1 MISRVARHLPVRVAF
16 FSLLAAALVW
26 PVLGEAA
33 RLNEFRDAHI
43 LFLYERSAINT
54 ILRYGELPLWN
65 PYYCGGFDAVAAPQT
80 RLVSPTL
87 LLGLLFGAQR
97 AEILTVFL
105 FAIVGMEGTYR
116 WLRLRTSEPLAA
128 LAVAP
133 IFALS
138 GHYAVA
144 YNRGWI
150 QFMGFQLVPWILYG
164 ITLAARR
171 RWQGMA
177 FASIAFAWLLGF
189 AGFFA
194 APLVA
199 VAALLESVRT
209 LIEQPRGA
217 RWRSVAMLLSTAS
230 FMAMVACVRLWPV
243 SETLQSSPRV
253 MAGTPGHAPR
263 ALLSALVGVLA
274 IKDGNTE
281 LMGSFYVGAAF
292 LALVA
297 LGAHHRSVLGGLVIA
312 MICAWLASGYATR
325 ISLFGLLRDVPTFAA
340 LRYPERF
347 LWLGI
352 LFASGSVVS
361 VLARVPYIGET
372 RRWRVA
378 TTVVLVGATLFTIG
392 GEIAAFH
399 RVATHRTLG
408 TVTTD
413 RQGEFHQARG
423 NRWLAVHLESQ
434 NIGSLGCYETHRLAE
449 STLLRGDLPQEEY
462 LAPDAADA
470 GRVKR
475 VSWSPNKIIVHADV
489 SRPARLL
496 VNQNWAPGWHASVG
510 KVVSHEGLL
519 AVDLPAGVND
529 VALTFL
535 PWSTLGGAATTVTAL
550 LALALIGWRA
560 RRRGEVF
567 ARRQWIVTALLV
579 LLPWGVAAAAHRM
592 SPDDKWPPPP
602 MKNADGTPAI
612 IADDA
617 HVDATPLGATYAF
630 PLRVEMG
637 KVTPPDEHHNLL
649 VEVYF
654 RRLEHIPR
662 ATTMFVHI
670 ERRKDQ
676 PPLPKESEKDKDKQ
690 KEDFYNADHQVV
702 GGSFYLSDA
711 PEGRLIHDAFGAH
724 IEKAGSGAW
733 DVWVAFGDVSGRK
746 GRARVTDPGLATVS
760 SDRVRIGSF
769 VIP

>member
-1 MISRVARHLPVRVAF
+1 MISRLARHLPLRLAF
-16 FSLLAAALVW
+16 FTVLAAVLVW
-26 PVLGEAA
+26 PVLVDAA
-33 RLNEFRDAHI
+33 RLNEFRDVHH
-43 LFLYERSAINT
+43 LFLYERSAIDT
-54 ILRYGELPLWN
+54 IKRYGELPLWN

-80 RLVSPTL
+80 RFMSPTI
-87 LLGLLFGAQR
+87 LLGLLFGAER
-97 AEILTVFL
+97 AEILTVFFFTVL
-105 FAIVGMEGTYR
+105 GMEGTYR
-116 WLRLRTSEPLAA
+116 WLRLRTTEPLAA
-128 LAVAP
+128 LVVAP

-138 GHYAVA
+138 GQYAVS

-150 QFMGFQLVPWILYG
+150 QFMGFHLVPWILYG

-171 RWQGMA
+171 KWQGIA
-177 FASIAFAWLLGF
+177 VSSIAFAWMLGF

-199 VAALLESVRT
+199 VAAVLESVRT
-209 LIEQPRGA
+209 LAEQPRGA
-217 RWRSVAMLLSTAS
+217 RWRSFAMLLATAS

-243 SETLQSSPRV
+243 AETLLSAPRV

-281 LMGSFYVGAAF
+281 MVGSFYVGAAF

-297 LGAHHRSVLGGLVIA
+297 LGSHHRSALGGLVIA
-312 MICAWLASGYATR
+312 MICGWLASGYATR
-325 ISLFGLLRDVPTFAA
+325 ISAFGLLREVPTFAA
-340 LRYPERF
+340 IRYPERF

-352 LFASGSVVS
+352 LFASGSVVGALS
-361 VLARVPYIGET
+361 RVPFIGET
-372 RRWRVA
+372 RRWRVGTA
-378 TTVVLVGATLFTIG
+378 IVLVGAVLFTIG
-392 GEIAAFH
+392 SEIAAFH
-399 RVATHRTLG
+399 RVATNRTLG

-413 RQGEFHQARG
+413 RIAEFHQARG

-470 GRVKR
+470 GTVKR
-475 VSWSPNKIIVHADV
+475 VSWSPNKIVVHADV

-529 VALTFL
+529 VAITFL
-535 PWSTLGGAATTVTAL
+535 PWSTLGGAATTITAL

-560 RRRGEVF
+560 RRRGEIF
-567 ARRQWIVTALLV
+567 ARRQWMVTVLLV
-579 LLPWGVAAAAHRM
+579 LLPWGVAAAAHSA
-592 SPDDKWPPPP
+592 SPDDKWPPPA
-602 MKNADGTPAI
+602 MKNANGTPALV
-612 IADDA
+612 ADDEKI
-617 HVDATPLGATYAF
+617 DAMPVGATYAL

-649 VEVYF
+649 IEVYF
-654 RRLEHIPR
+654 RRLDHIPR
-662 ATTMFVHI
+662 AMTMFVHL
-670 ERRKDQ
+670 ERRKDL
-676 PPLPKESEKDKDKQ
+676 PPVPKD

-711 PEGRLIHDAFGAH
+711 PEGRLVHDAFGAH
-724 IEKAGSGAW
+724 VEKAGSGTW
-733 DVWVAFGDVSGRK
+733 DVWVAFGDVSGQK
-746 GRARVTDPGLATVS
+746 GRSRVVEPGKATVS
-760 SDRVRIGSF
+760 SDRVRVGTF

>member
-1 MISRVARHLPVRVAF
+1 MTSRLARQLPLRLAF
-16 FSLLAAALVW
+16 FTLLATVLVW
-26 PVLGEAA
+26 PILADAA
-33 RLNEFRDAHI
+33 RLNEFRDVHH
-43 LFLYERSAINT
+43 LFLYERSAIDT
-54 ILRYGELPLWN
+54 IKRYGELPLWN

-80 RLVSPTL
+80 RFMSPTL

-97 AEILTVFL
+97 AEILTVFFFVIL
-105 FAIVGMEGTYR
+105 GMEGTYR
-116 WLRLRTSEPLAA
+116 WLRLRTTEPLAA
-128 LAVAP
+128 LVVAP

-138 GHYAVA
+138 GQYAVA

-150 QFMGFQLVPWILYG
+150 QFMGFHLVPWILYG

-171 RWQGMA
+171 KWQGMA
-177 FASIAFAWLLGF
+177 IASIAFAWLLGF

-199 VAALLESVRT
+199 VAAVLESVRT
-209 LIEQPRGA
+209 LIEQPRSA
-217 RWRSVAMLLSTAS
+217 RWRSIAMLACTAS

-243 SETLQSSPRV
+243 SETLLSAPRV

-281 LMGSFYVGAAF
+281 MVGSFYVGAAF

-297 LGAHHRSVLGGLVIA
+297 LGSHHRSALGGLIIA

-325 ISLFGLLRDVPTFAA
+325 VSAFGLLREVPTFAA
-340 LRYPERF
+340 IRYPERF

-352 LFASGSVVS
+352 LFASGSVVGA
-361 VLARVPYIGET
+361 LARVPYIGET

-392 GEIAAFH
+392 SEIAAFQ
-399 RVATHRTLG
+399 RVATHRSLG
-408 TVTTD
+408 TVTED
-413 RQGEFHQARG
+413 RQAEFHQSRG
-423 NRWLAVHLESQ
+423 NRWLTVHLESQ

-462 LAPDAADA
+462 LAPEAASA
-470 GRVKR
+470 GSVKR
-475 VSWSPNKIIVHADV
+475 VAWSPNKIVVHADV

-510 KVVSHEGLL
+510 KVVSNEGLL
-519 AVDLPAGVND
+519 AVDLPAGAND
-529 VALTFL
+529 VAITFL
-535 PWSTLGGAATTVTAL
+535 PWSTLGGAATTLSAL
-550 LALALIGWRA
+550 VALAIIGWRA
-560 RRRGEVF
+560 RRRGDVLG
-567 ARRQWIVTALLV
+567 RRQWMVTALLV
-579 LLPWGVAAAAHRM
+579 LLPWGVAAAAYES
-592 SPDDKWPPPP
+592 SPDDKWPPPA
-602 MKNADGTPAI
+602 MKNANGTAAI
-612 IADDA
+612 VADDA
-617 HVDATPLGATYAF
+617 HVDAMPVGATFAL

-637 KVTPPDEHHNLL
+637 KVTPPDEHQNLL
-649 VEVYF
+649 VEVYV

-662 ATTMFVHI
+662 GTTMFVHI

-676 PPLPKESEKDKDKQ
+676 PPLPKESEKDKEKQ
-690 KEDFYNADHQVV
+690 KEEFYNADHQVV

-724 IEKAGSGAW
+724 VEKAGSGAW
-733 DVWVAFGDVSGRK
+733 DVWVAFGDVSGQK
-746 GRARVTDPGLATVS
+746 GRTRVTEPGKATVS
-760 SDRVRIGSF
+760 SDRVRVGTF

>member
-1 MISRVARHLPVRVAF
+1 MLARYASHLSFRLAVFA
-16 FSLLAAALVW
+16 LLAAALVW
-26 PVLGEAA
+26 PILPDAA
-33 RLNEFRDAHI
+33 RINEFRDVHH
-43 LFLYERSAINT
+43 LFLYERSAIDT
-54 ILRYGELPLWN
+54 IRHFHELPLWN
-65 PYYCGGFDAVAAPQT
+65 PYYCGGFDAVGAPQT
-80 RLVSPTL
+80 RFISPTL
-87 LLGLLFGAQR
+87 LLGLWFGAER
-97 AEILTVFL
+97 AEILTVFF
-105 FAIVGMEGTYR
+105 FAIVGMEGMYR
-116 WLRLRTSEPLAA
+116 WLRLRVTDSGAA
-128 LAVAP
+128 FIVAP
-133 IFALS
+133 VFALS
-138 GHYAVA
+138 GQYAVA

-171 RWQGMA
+171 KWQGMA
-177 FASIAFAWLLGF
+177 YASIAFAWMLGF

-199 VAALLESVRT
+199 VAAVFESVRS
-209 LIEQPRGA
+209 LLEQPPSA
-217 RWRSVAMLLSTAS
+217 RRRSIAMLAATAS

-243 SETLQSSPRV
+243 AETLLSAPRV

-263 ALLSALVGVLA
+263 ALLSALVGMLA

-281 LMGSFYVGAAF
+281 LPGSFYVGAVF

-297 LGAHHRSVLGGLVIA
+297 LGSHHRSAATSLLIA
-312 MICAWLASGYATR
+312 MLCGWLASGYATR
-325 ISLFGLLRDVPTFAA
+325 ISAFALLREVPTFAA
-340 LRYPERF
+340 IRYPERF

-352 LFASGSVVS
+352 LFASGAVVS
-361 VLARVPYIGET
+361 ALARVPYIGET

-378 TTVVLVGATLFTIG
+378 TAAVLTGAVFFTIG
-392 GEIAAFH
+392 AEIVAFQ

-413 RQGEFHQARG
+413 RQAEFHQSRG

-462 LAPDAADA
+462 LSQDDAAA
-470 GRVKR
+470 GKVKR
-475 VSWSPNKIIVHADV
+475 VSWSPNKIVVHADV

-510 KVVSHEGLL
+510 KVVSHDGLL

-535 PWSTLGGAATTVTAL
+535 PWSTLGGAATTLTAL

-560 RRRGEVF
+560 RRRGEIF
-567 ARRQWIVTALLV
+567 ARRQWFVTVLLV
-579 LLPWGVAAAAHRM
+579 LLPWGVAAAAHST
-592 SPDDKWPPPP
+592 SPDDKWPPPA
-602 MKNADGTPAI
+602 MKNANGTPALL
-612 IADDA
+612 ADGEK
-617 HVDATPLGATYAF
+617 VDATPVGASYAL
-630 PLRVEMG
+630 PLRVENG
-637 KVTPPDEHHNLL
+637 KVSGPDEHQNLV

-654 RRLEHIPR
+654 RRLERIPR

-676 PPLPKESEKDKDKQ
+676 PEVAKDH
-690 KEDFYNADHQVV
+690 EAFYNADHQVV

-711 PEGRLIHDAFGAH
+711 PQGRLVRDVFGAH
-724 IEKAGSGAW
+724 IDKAGSGTW
-733 DVWVAFGDVSGRK
+733 DVWVAFGDVSGQK
-746 GRARVTDPGLATVS
+746 GRSRVVEPGNATVS
-760 SDRVRIGSF
+760 SDRVRVGTF

>member
-1 MISRVARHLPVRVAF
+1 MISRLARHLPLRLAF
-16 FSLLAAALVW
+16 FTMLAAVLVW
-26 PVLGEAA
+26 PVLGDAA
-33 RLNEFRDAHI
+33 RLNEFRDVHH
-43 LFLYERSAINT
+43 LFLYERSAIDT
-54 ILRYGELPLWN
+54 IKRYGELPLWN

-80 RLVSPTL
+80 RFLSPTL
-87 LLGLLFGAQR
+87 LLGLLFGAER
-97 AEILTVFL
+97 AEILTVFF
-105 FAIVGMEGTYR
+105 FAVVGMEGMYR
-116 WLRLRTSEPLAA
+116 WLRLRTTEPLAA
-128 LAVAP
+128 LVVAP

-138 GHYAVA
+138 GQYAVA

-150 QFMGFQLVPWILYG
+150 QFMGFQLVPWILLG

-171 RWQGMA
+171 KWQGMA
-177 FASIAFAWLLGF
+177 VASIAFAWMLGF

-199 VAALLESVRT
+199 VAAVFESLRT
-209 LIEQPRGA
+209 LLEQPRNA
-217 RWRSVAMLLSTAS
+217 RWRSIAMLLGTAS
-230 FMAMVACVRLWPV
+230 FMATVACVRLWPV
-243 SETLQSSPRV
+243 SETLLSAPRV

-281 LMGSFYVGAAF
+281 LQGSFYVGAVF

-297 LGAHHRSVLGGLVIA
+297 LGSHHRSAAGGLIIA
-312 MICAWLASGYATR
+312 MLCGWLASGYATR
-325 ISLFGLLRDVPTFAA
+325 ISVFGLLREVPTFAA
-340 LRYPERF
+340 IRYPERF

-352 LFASGSVVS
+352 LFACGPVVGA
-361 VLARVPYIGET
+361 LARVPYIGET

-378 TTVVLVGATLFTIG
+378 TAVVLVGSVLFTIG
-392 GEIAAFH
+392 AEIAAFQ

-413 RQGEFHQARG
+413 RIADFHQARG

-449 STLLRGDLPQEEY
+449 STLLRGDLKQEEY

-470 GRVKR
+470 GTVKR
-475 VSWSPNKIIVHADV
+475 VSWSPNKIVVHADV
-489 SRPARLL
+489 TRPARLL

-510 KVVSHEGLL
+510 KVVSNEGLL

-529 VALTFL
+529 VAITFL
-535 PWSTLGGAATTVTAL
+535 PWSTLGGAATTLTAL

-560 RRRGEVF
+560 RRRGELF

-579 LLPWGVAAAAHRM
+579 MLPWAVAAGAHAA
-592 SPDDKWPPPP
+592 SPDDKWPPPA
-602 MKNADGTPAI
+602 MKNANGTPALVE
-612 IADDA
+612 DDE
-617 HVDATPLGATYAF
+617 HLDAMAVGATYAL
-630 PLRVEMG
+630 PLRVENS
-637 KVTPPDEHHNLL
+637 KVSGPDEHQNLL

-654 RRLEHIPR
+654 RRLAHIPR

-676 PPLPKESEKDKDKQ
+676 PPVAKDQ
-690 KEDFYNADHQVV
+690 EGFYNADHQVV

-711 PEGRLIHDAFGAH
+711 PEGRLVRDAFGAH
-724 IEKAGSGAW
+724 IEKAASGTW
-733 DVWVAFGDVSGRK
+733 DVWVAFGDVSGQK
-746 GRARVTDPGLATVS
+746 GRSRVVEPGKATLS
-760 SDRVRIGSF
+760 SDRVRIGTF

>member
-1 MISRVARHLPVRVAF
+1 VISRLARHFPIRLAF
-16 FSLLAAALVW
+16 FTLLATALVW
-26 PVLGEAA
+26 PVLADAA
-33 RLNEFRDAHI
+33 RLNEFRDVHH
-43 LFLYERSAINT
+43 LFLYERSAIDT
-54 ILRYGELPLWN
+54 IQRYGELPLWN

-80 RLVSPTL
+80 RFVSPTL
-87 LLGLLFGAQR
+87 LLGLLFGAER
-97 AEILTVFL
+97 AEILTVFF
-105 FAIVGMEGTYR
+105 FAIVGMEGMFR
-116 WLRLRTSEPLAA
+116 WLRLRTTEPLAA
-128 LAVAP
+128 LIVAP
-133 IFALS
+133 VFALS
-138 GHYAVA
+138 GQYAVA

-177 FASIAFAWLLGF
+177 FASIAFAWMLGF

-199 VAALLESVRT
+199 VAAVFESVRT
-209 LIEQPRGA
+209 LLEQPRGA
-217 RWRSVAMLLSTAS
+217 RRRSIAMLLGTAS

-243 SETLQSSPRV
+243 AETLLSAPRV

-263 ALLSALVGVLA
+263 ALLSALVGLLA

-281 LMGSFYVGAAF
+281 LPGSFYVGAVF

-297 LGAHHRSVLGGLVIA
+297 LGAHHRSAAASLVIA
-312 MICAWLASGYATR
+312 MLCGWLASGYATR
-325 ISLFGLLRDVPTFAA
+325 ISAFGLLREVPTFAA
-340 LRYPERF
+340 IRYPERF
-347 LWLGI
+347 LWLAI
-352 LFASGSVVS
+352 PFASGAVVS
-361 VLARVPYIGET
+361 ALARVPYIGET
-372 RRWRVA
+372 RRWRVGTA
-378 TTVVLVGATLFTIG
+378 AVLVAAVLFTIG
-392 GEIAAFH
+392 SEIAAFQ

-413 RQGEFHQARG
+413 RQAEFHQSRG

-470 GRVKR
+470 GKVKR
-475 VSWSPNKIIVHADV
+475 VSWSPNKIVVHADV

-510 KVVSHEGLL
+510 KVVSNEGLL
-519 AVDLPAGVND
+519 AVDLPAGAHD

-535 PWSTLGGAATTVTAL
+535 PWSTLGGAATTLAAL
-550 LALALIGWRA
+550 LALAVIGWRA
-560 RRRGEVF
+560 RRRGEIF
-567 ARRQWIVTALLV
+567 SRRQWLVTTALV
-579 LLPWGVAAAAHRM
+579 LLPWGVAAAAHGT
-592 SPDDKWPPPP
+592 SPDDKWPPPA
-602 MKNADGTPAI
+602 MKNANGTPALV
-612 IADDA
+612 ADDER
-617 HVDATPLGATYAF
+617 VEATPVGATFAL
-630 PLRVEMG
+630 PLRVERG
-637 KVTPPDEHHNLL
+637 KISGPDEHQNLV

-654 RRLEHIPR
+654 RRLERIPR

-676 PPLPKESEKDKDKQ
+676 PEVAKDH
-690 KEDFYNADHQVV
+690 EAFYNADHQVV

-711 PEGRLIHDAFGAH
+711 PQGRLVRDVFGAH
-724 IEKAGSGAW
+724 LDKAGSGTW

-746 GRARVTDPGLATVS
+746 GRTRVVEPGNATVS
-760 SDRVRIGSF
+760 SDRVRVGTF